1 MALVVKDRVKE
12 TTTTTGTGTITLAGA
27 VAGFQSFSV
36 VGDGNTTHY
45 AIESG
50 VNWEIGVGTYTATG
64 TTLSRDTILESS
76 NSGSAISLSGT
87 STVFCTYPAEKSV
100 NTDDIGSTIQGYDA
114 DTAKYD
120 DTTANFTGTLQNGGS
135 NVVVDTD
142 IGSTVQAY
150 DADTAKYDDV
160 TANFTGT
167 LQQGGSNVLTG
178 NQTITLSGDAS
189 GSGTT
194 SITVTVADDSHN
206 HIIGNVDGLQ
216 TALDNKQPLDAD
228 LTSIS
233 GLSSADGNFIVG
245 SATGWVAESGATA
258 RTSLGLG
265 TAATSATGDFATA
278 AQGSLADSAVQPSDN
293 ISTLTNDSGFITG
306 NQTITLSGDA
316 SGSGTTSIVVTVA
329 DDSHNHVISNV
340 DGLQTALDAKA
351 PIASPTFT
359 GTATTPDLQITGGA
373 LVKDVTGSY
382 GSIEVDGGATGGY
395 EGYSIGGRVVFMH
408 NNSTTSGLYNDV
420 DNHWIMRGVH
430 GGLTALYYN
439 GSSKLETSGT
449 GVTITGTATATTFSG
464 ALSGNATTATTLQT
478 ARTINGVS
486 FNGSANITV
495 EPYIEDDNTTN
506 ATRYMVFTDNSTGG
520 YKRLN
525 EDSSLTYNP
534 STNTLTAGAFVGDG
548 SGLTGVTAAYSVEYV
563 IIAGG
568 GSGGGRNC
576 GGGGGAGGYLSG
588 TTSLIGGAV
597 YSFTIGAGGSG
608 VSGSDNLQG
617 NNGNDTTALSL
628 TCNGG
633 GGGGHGVP
641 NQDSGNSGGS
651 GGGGGGGDV
660 APSTSGGSGTSGQG
674 NSGGTGYAAGFQP
687 GAGGGGGKGASGSNG
702 SANTGGNGG
711 AGTASSI
718 TGSSV
723 TRAGGGGGGANV
735 TAGTGGSGGGGN
747 GAAGNPSG
755 TPTSGTAN
763 TGSGGGGLGGFGT
776 ANTSGSGGSGVVIL
790 KVLTSDYSGTTT
802 GSPTVTT
809 SGSYTIMQ
817 FNSSGSYTA

>member
-1 MALVVKDRVKE
+1 MSSIVIAGD
-12 TTTTTGTGTITLAGA
+12 TSGTITLSAPA
-27 VAGFQSFSV
+27 VAGSNTISLPAVTGTILTTAYTGAVTFDGDFTVDTNTLHVDSTNNRVGIGKTNPTTALDV
-36 VGDGNTTHY
+36 VGT
-45 AIESG
+45 
-50 VNWEIGVGTYTATG
+50 VTATAFAGALTGNVTGDVSGNAG
-64 TTLSRDTILESS
+64 TVT
-76 NSGSAISLSGT
+76 NG
-87 STVFCTYPAEKSV
+87 VY
-100 NTDDIGSTIQGYDA
+100 
-114 DTAKYD
+114 
-120 DTTANFTGTLQNGGS
+120 TTN
-135 NVVVDTD
+135 

-150 DADTAKYDDV
+150 DADLT
-160 TANFTGT
+160 T
-167 LQQGGSNVLTG
+167 L
-178 NQTITLSGDAS
+178 A
-189 GSGTT
+189 
-194 SITVTVADDSHN
+194 
-206 HIIGNVDGLQ
+206 
-216 TALDNKQPLDAD
+216 
-228 LTSIS
+228 

-245 SATGWVAESGATA
+245 SATGWVVESGATA

-265 TAATSATGDFATA
+265 TAATTASTDYATAAQGTTADSALQPGDIGSTVQAYDADLTTLAGLSSADSNFIVGSATGWVVESGATVRTSLGLGTAATTASTDYATA